1 MAYAPT
7 GMPDRPKQSVL
18 AVQNIKGGV
27 GKTTIAVNLAAL
39 LAERHH
45 RRVLLIDAD
54 PQCNASLYLLS
65 DQRFEARTRE
75 DKARREGN
83 LHDLFHGDVRYFDV
97 VSGKPHGPLRKVS
110 DYLEPVRT
118 CAGGGSLT
126 LVCGSAR
133 MFEVQEIA
141 AEIVVSRIKKWL
153 PRAGG
158 AYEHV
163 VIDCPPSISSVS
175 LAALKAADKILVPM
189 TADQFS
195 LHGLPL
201 LMRALRE
208 YKKVLDIKAKVAGVV
223 LSMFPPSSDAVQRAK
238 AERYVT
244 AISDLCAAQKPAVRC
259 LSAVISRDEAYR
271 DSFERNEPLPFS
283 GNPDHVWLIDELEA
297 VAQEVGLLG
306 GAP

>member
-1 MAYAPT
+1 
-7 GMPDRPKQSVL
+7 MPDRPKQSVL

-45 RRVLLIDAD
+45 KRVLLIDAD

-75 DKARREGN
+75 DKERREGN

-110 DYLEPVRT
+110 DYQELVRT

-133 MFEVQEIA
+133 LFEVQEIA
-141 AEIVVSRIKKWL
+141 AEIVVSRIKRWL
-153 PRAGG
+153 PRTGD
-158 AYEHV
+158 AYDHV
-163 VIDCPPSISSVS
+163 IIDCPPSISSVS

-201 LMRALRE
+201 LMKALKE

-223 LSMFPPSSDAVQRAK
+223 LSMFPPSSDAAQRAK
-238 AERYVT
+238 AEQYLKG
-244 AISDLCAAQKPAVRC
+244 ISDLCAAQKPAVRC
-259 LSAVISRDEAYR
+259 LSAVISRNEAYR

-283 GNPDHVWLIDELEA
+283 GDPGHVRLVDELEA